1 MVVVDFGGGLD
12 VAVNPYGTPNFQ
24 TGIIGV
30 GCLATIDCAPI
41 WPGAFSVVSNIT

>member
-30 GCLATIDCAPI
+30 RCLATIDCAPI